1 MEGGRWE
8 VGGDVL
14 QQRYLPNAWSRNTN
28 TAAVMTETEAQ
39 RKDGET
45 ETFGG
50 GCLFRQMICLIKK
63 READLW
69 LNHAY

>member
-8 VGGDVL
+8 VEGEKNLL

-28 TAAVMTETEAQ
+28 TAPVMTETEMEE
-39 RKDGET
+39 K

-50 GCLFRQMICLIKK
+50 DSGL
-63 READLW
+63 D
-69 LNHAY
+69 

>member
-39 RKDGET
+39 RKMEKQRRLVVDV
-45 ETFGG
+45 FSD
-50 GCLFRQMICLIKK
+50 K
-63 READLW
+63 
-69 LNHAY
+69 

>member
-8 VGGDVL
+8 VGVGGGDVL

-39 RKDGET
+39 RKMEKQRRLVVDV
-45 ETFGG
+45 FSD
-50 GCLFRQMICLIKK
+50 K
-63 READLW
+63 
-69 LNHAY
+69 